1 VLHGSRHPRAGAHL
15 PANARLPSTDPF
27 CVVEAG
33 FGTSRLGLAG
43 SRGEDPYAE
52 GAYVTGDPVVG
63 IRDYNPFPTKNPLNY
78 SVGRVPHHHVGQLDV
93 LHVDHGRRVVALQ
106 DQRVVQVSQLRR
118 QGTATDELPATGL
131 SANVPRVVV
140 PPKGGCETAY
150 RGALVVSSDDDSG
163 SSCRNQDP

>member
-1 VLHGSRHPRAGAHL
+1 
-15 PANARLPSTDPF
+15 
-27 CVVEAG
+27 
-33 FGTSRLGLAG
+33 LGLAG

-93 LHVDHGRRVVALQ
+93 LHVDHGRRAVALQ

-118 QGTATDELPATGL
+118 QGTATGELPQLG
-131 SANVPRVVV
+131 SARTCRASSYRV
-140 PPKGGCETAY
+140 KGGCETAY